1 MSKNVLETLKETI
14 RGRVE
19 LNVPLLEMTTI
30 RIGGPADV
38 VVHPADR
45 KDLSALLK
53 LLNTRNIAVQPIGNG
68 SSIIVR
74 DNGIRGAVIC
84 LKEGFTVIEPKTSI
98 TGDPL
103 IRADAG
109 AQISDLVDW
118 SVANG
123 FGGLEFLNG
132 IPGTVGGAIVNN
144 AQGFGAYAGDLLVEV
159 EAMDPMG
166 NTHIL
171 PKALLKLGDSSSNL
185 AGGFIIVSATFRG
198 QLKDP
203 KQADIMAR
211 NFASRRRSNYP
222 MSDSAVGMVFR
233 NTGEEPVEKL
243 IESCG
248 LKGVRV
254 GDAEVSRLN
263 ANFIINL
270 GNAEAVN
277 VVSLIGMVQERV
289 YVKHKVKLET
299 ALSIVGSW
307 QKGKMRIKE

>member
-1 MSKNVLETLKETI
+1 MSKNVLETLRETI

-19 LNVPLLEMTTI
+19 LNVPLQSMTTI
-30 RIGGPADV
+30 GIGGPADV

-45 KDLSALLK
+45 EDLSSLLK
-53 LLNTRNIAVQPIGNG
+53 LLNTREVAIQPIGNG
-68 SSIIVR
+68 SSVVVR

-84 LKEGFTVIEPKTSI
+84 LKEGFTAIEPGTTI
-98 TGDPL
+98 TGDPVV
-103 IRADAG
+103 RAEAG
-109 AQISDLVDW
+109 AQISDLVEW
-118 SVANG
+118 SVKNG
-123 FGGLEFLNG
+123 FGGLEFLSG
-132 IPGTVGGAIVNN
+132 IPGTVGGAVVNN
-144 AQGFGAYAGDLLVEV
+144 AQGFGSLLGDLIIEV

-166 NTHIL
+166 NTHTL
-171 PKALLKLGDSSSNL
+171 TKNLLNLSGHSSKT
-185 AGGFIIVSATFRG
+185 ADGFVIVSATLKG
-198 QLKDP
+198 ELKDP
-203 KQADIMAR
+203 RQTEIMAR

-222 MSDSAVGMVFR
+222 APESTVGMVFR
-233 NTGEEPVEKL
+233 DAGPDPVEKM

-289 YVKHKVKLET
+289 YVKHKIKLET
-299 ALSIVGSW
+299 ALTIVGSW